1 MAKRKYSKKNKLS
14 IEVVVIVLVLA
25 FILAAAAAI
34 MHFAGVL
41 DDVLGMLNIDLPFLE
56 TPDDGDTPP
65 REPVSVEGE
74 MEIHVIDCGQADS
87 ILLLSEDEVMLV
99 DTGDLKDSYTN
110 KIINYLKSFNITKID
125 YLILTHADSD
135 HIGGAPEIINEFDVE
150 KCIMPDFVK
159 TTKIYENTL
168 LALAE
173 NEVDCSVPVPGEV
186 FKIGEASCKVLAPL
200 DDYEDCNDTSVVI
213 RVDFGARSV
222 LLTGDAEKESE
233 ADIVATYTKADL
245 KVDVLKSGHHGSR
258 TSSSEALLDLCDPE
272 YAVISCGDGNSYG
285 HPHPETLDKYD
296 DYGIEY
302 YRTDLHGT
310 VIIKTDG
317 ETLTITTEKTA

>member
-1 MAKRKYSKKNKLS
+1 MAKRKGYRASLTKTNILLAL
-14 IEVVVIVLVLA
+14 ILVTVLV
-25 FILAAAAAI
+25 IAAVVLY
-34 MHFAGVL
+34 MAGVL
-41 DDVLGMLNIDLPFLE
+41 DNVLAMLNIDLPFLKS
-56 TPDDGDTPP
+56 PDDGDTPP

-258 TSSSEALLDLCDPE
+258 TSSSEALLDLCDPD

-285 HPHPETLDKYD
+285 HPHPETLDRYD